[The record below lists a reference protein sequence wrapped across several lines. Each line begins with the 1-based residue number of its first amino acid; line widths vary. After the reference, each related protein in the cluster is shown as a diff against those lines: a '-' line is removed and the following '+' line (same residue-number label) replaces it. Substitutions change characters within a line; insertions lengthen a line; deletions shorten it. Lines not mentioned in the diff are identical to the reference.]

1 MHKSYVSIT
10 AFLIFSVVSL
20 TAISQ
25 NKELLERLRDLPE
38 VEDVNELNA
47 DSLFESKYML
57 MVRQPVDHDHPKG
70 PSFTQRVFL
79 SHLDYEKP
87 MVFITEGYSANYAI
101 SSKYVHELSA
111 ILQANQITVEHR
123 YFGQSAPEPMK
134 WKHLTTKQAAADH
147 HRIIR
152 ILKKIYTNTEWINT
166 GISKGGQTAI
176 FHRYYYP
183 DDVDASV
190 GYVCPLNF
198 SFEDKR
204 VYDFLENVG
213 TDSCRKRILDFQKSM
228 LKQKDIFLP
237 MFSDKVESSNY
248 SYPFSLETA
257 YEMVILE
264 YSFAFWQWGHI
275 GCEDIP
281 SGDDSDIAKFRHLVR
296 VSPLDYFANRGLER
310 MRPFFYQAM
319 TEIGYYGYDL
329 EPFGDLISAVS
340 DNTFMF
346 ALPDSVEV
354 KYNYS
359 KMQKVHRWL
368 QTEAQKMLYIYGEND
383 PWSATAV
390 ETANNPN
397 IHKIIKPQGSHRT
410 RIRNLPENQQEK
422 VYRLVKEWIETEI
435 NELK

>member
-1 MHKSYVSIT
+1 MHKNYVSIT
-10 AFLIFSVVSL
+10 VFLIFSVVSL
-20 TAISQ
+20 TALSQ

-38 VEDVNELNA
+38 VEEVNELNA

-57 MVRQPVDHDHPKG
+57 MVNQPIDHDNPEG
-70 PSFTQRVFL
+70 PSFSQRVFL
-79 SHLDYEKP
+79 SHIDYEKP
-87 MVFITEGYSANYAI
+87 VVFITEGYSAYYAI
-101 SSKYVHELSA
+101 SSRYVHELSA
-111 ILQANQITVEHR
+111 LLGANQVTVEHR
-123 YFGQSAPEPMK
+123 YFGKSKPEPMK
-134 WKHLTTKQAAADH
+134 WKHLTTRQAAADQ
-147 HRIIR
+147 HRIIT
-152 ILKKIYTNTEWINT
+152 ILKKIYTDTEWINT

-183 DDVDASV
+183 DDVDASL

-213 TDSCRKRILDFQKSM
+213 SDSCRKKLLEFQKTM
-228 LKQKDIFLP
+228 LKQKDIYLP
-237 MFSDKVESSNY
+237 MFSNKVESLNY

-257 YEMVILE
+257 YEMIILE

-281 SGDDSDIAKFRHLVR
+281 SGDVSDTAKFRHLAR

-319 TEIGYYGYDL
+319 TEIGYYGYDP
-329 EPFGDLISAVS
+329 EPFGDLISATR

-346 ALPDSVEV
+346 ALPDTVDVEY
-354 KYNYS
+354 KYNL
-359 KMQKVHRWL
+359 MNKVNHWL
-368 QTEAQKMLYIYGEND
+368 QTNAKKMLFIYGEND

-390 ETANNPN
+390 ETANNPT
-397 IHKIIKPQGSHRT
+397 IYKIIKSGGSHRT

-422 VYRLVKEWIETEI
+422 VYRLLKEWIGGEPHL
-435 NELK
+435 N